1 MEFSWTR
8 RWIHICSTC
17 FTYLLVNIQKTT
29 GKLHVFWGWATINGH
44 VHLPFQFLEGII
56 QCPSYWHTL
65 EHGDVFKTLSIPFPL
80 IMFQIHCSCYLIWL
94 RERYIYICLDGL
106 KPPPRDDCAMVP
118 NHFQDSPT
126 PRLYLRSLTSFHI
139 KCWGIFGKKSF
150 SAMSKC
156 GFRSKFPSKTRRS
169 WILQR
174 SRNRSRGP
182 LMNWPVFHLTIQNE
196 TRRPLASLWNPQFF
210 AVGSPWFC
218 FMF

>member
-94 RERYIYICLDGL
+94 RERYIYIYVWMDW
-106 KPPPRDDCAMVP
+106 
-118 NHFQDSPT
+118 NHHPEMIVQWSPT
-126 PRLYLRSLTSFHI
+126 
-139 KCWGIFGKKSF
+139 IF
-150 SAMSKC
+150 
-156 GFRSKFPSKTRRS
+156 R
-169 WILQR
+169 ILPHPD
-174 SRNRSRGP
+174 SI
-182 LMNWPVFHLTIQNE
+182 WE
-196 TRRPLASLWNPQFF
+196 AWLASISSVGESLEKNPFQLCQNVDSDLNFRQKP
-210 AVGSPWFC
+210 VDPGYCRDLETGPGVP
-218 FMF
+218 